1 LTALLSHALV
11 AYTVEL
17 DNEFEHRMPHRTQNH
32 GLSPGAPADFPWLTS
47 VVMWETCV
55 RHVPPDGIT
64 VADLRRAARAGTNLD
79 GMRRWGY
86 ATLTS
91 PSGVV
96 AARSGRAYAHP
107 KITDRTVVRLTDWGR
122 RAHATWSELDQEIED
137 RWRSR
142 LGAGTLTTLRSA
154 LAVIAN
160 GIGPS
165 LPDCLPITAHGMF
178 SRPEAGVPATVP
190 SGLRALLSR
199 VLLGFAVEYE
209 ADSGVSL
216 AIGADILRVL
226 SAEGVRP
233 RDIAA
238 RSGVSKEAV
247 AMALTWL
254 KSVGLAEE
262 SPDPAARRGKV
273 VRLTARGAG
282 ARAVRRTDRRRRG
295 CLAGPVRCW
304 RRYRAAAGPGGNLG
318 PPRGRP
324 HALPGGVAADGVAPI
339 RSAGLSHD
347 FAPGWLPGRGLT
359 ARTPCH
365 RAALRAEFS
374 RD

>member
-1 LTALLSHALV
+1 
-11 AYTVEL
+11 
-17 DNEFEHRMPHRTQNH
+17 
-32 GLSPGAPADFPWLTS
+32 
-47 VVMWETCV
+47 MWETCV

-142 LGAGTLTTLRSA
+142 LGAGTLTGLRSA
-154 LAVIAN
+154 LAAIAN
-160 GIGPS
+160 GLGPS

-238 RSGVSKEAV
+238 RSGVSKEAA

-254 KSVGLAEE
+254 KSAGLAEE
-262 SPDPAARRGKV
+262 SPDPDASRGKV

-282 ARAVRRTDRRRRG
+282 AQARYAELTAGVEAAWRDRFGDGAVTALRQALEGISDRLADGLTPYPEGWRRTESRLSVLPDYPMVLHRG
-295 CLAGPVRCW
+295 GYP
-304 RRYRAAAGPGGNLG
+304 
-318 PPRGRP
+318 
-324 HALPGGVAADGVAPI
+324 DGA
-339 RSAGLSHD
+339 
-347 FAPGWLPGRGLT
+347 
-359 ARTPCH
+359 
-365 RAALRAEFS
+365 
-374 RD
+374 